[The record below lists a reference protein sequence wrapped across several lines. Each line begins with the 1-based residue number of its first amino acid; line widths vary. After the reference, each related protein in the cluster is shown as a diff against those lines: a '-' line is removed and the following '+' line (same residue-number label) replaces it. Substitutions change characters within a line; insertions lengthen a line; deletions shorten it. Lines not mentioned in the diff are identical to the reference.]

1 MSTLDASANRLVT
14 GKLNKVGAVLAI
26 VGLLGLACSASI
38 PQQGQ
43 AARTVGPS
51 RAAAHPLVFI
61 DPAIDHVQ
69 HLLQGVVDGAEV
81 VVLDSSRDG
90 VTQIAEYLSGRK
102 DLSSVHIVANGDVG
116 CVALGSTD
124 LCLENLAEHAPQLQ
138 SWAGALGAGEHGLP
152 LLLYGCNVAA
162 GQAGAAFV
170 AQLHRLTGAEIM
182 ASDDATGGAALGG
195 DWQLEVSTGP
205 QSVSLVFSTQVLS
218 SYGDILDGNFVW
230 ARRAGGAS
238 SHDEAMAAALD
249 SAGNLYLTGYFFS
262 SDFDPGDGSSVA
274 SNGSSDVFVDK
285 WDKDGSFVWSR
296 QIGGAGAERGQGI
309 AVDGAG
315 NVYVTGFFQGG
326 PVDFDPGPG
335 IAGRTGTGSGR
346 EIFVLK
352 LDTGGAFQW
361 VQHVAGNGS
370 SHWDEGLAIAVDSSD
385 ASVYVTGY
393 FEGGPVDFDPGPGTS
408 NLTSGGGEDIFILQ
422 LAASDGSFGWAAQ
435 AVGLGNHDDRGQ
447 GIAVDSAGDLYVTGF
462 FMGQVGFG
470 ATDLTPQGKD
480 AFVVKLSSGGAFE
493 WAGQFGGSSSSDY
506 DEGKGIAVDGAGS
519 VYVTGFFEGTA
530 DFDPGPGT
538 SNLTSSGLEDVF
550 VAKLASSGAYAWA
563 RRIGNSNTDQGR
575 DIAVDGAGNVY
586 VTGDFQGTVDFDPG
600 PGSVNLASDGS
611 GKDLFV
617 VRLSSSGSFAWARRV
632 GKSGTD
638 RGQAIAADSTGGDHI
653 AGFFQ
658 NIAVDFDPGAGIA
671 ILNSAGGDDIYL
683 LKLDAPPLTDL
694 SIAKQAVRSNEE
706 LNGVITYTI
715 TVNNGGPTAAPG
727 AIVSD
732 PIPAGVTAFV
742 WTCTGAGGAT
752 CPDAGPTGGAIHE
765 TSGPFP
771 SGGQLVYTVRATLV
785 SSDTVII
792 NTATVTTL
800 NGLDDPQEDNNSATS
815 VSHPTYRMY
824 LPMVSS
830 Q

>member
-1 MSTLDASANRLVT
+1 
-14 GKLNKVGAVLAI
+14 
-26 VGLLGLACSASI
+26 
-38 PQQGQ
+38 
-43 AARTVGPS
+43 
-51 RAAAHPLVFI
+51 
-61 DPAIDHVQ
+61 
-69 HLLQGVVDGAEV
+69 
-81 VVLDSSRDG
+81 
-90 VTQIAEYLSGRK
+90 
-102 DLSSVHIVANGDVG
+102 
-116 CVALGSTD
+116 
-124 LCLENLAEHAPQLQ
+124 
-138 SWAGALGAGEHGLP
+138 
-152 LLLYGCNVAA
+152 
-162 GQAGAAFV
+162 
-170 AQLHRLTGAEIM
+170 
-182 ASDDATGGAALGG
+182 
-195 DWQLEVSTGP
+195 
-205 QSVSLVFSTQVLS
+205 
-218 SYGDILDGNFVW
+218 
-230 ARRAGGAS
+230 
-238 SHDEAMAAALD
+238 
-249 SAGNLYLTGYFFS
+249 
-262 SDFDPGDGSSVA
+262 
-274 SNGSSDVFVDK
+274 
-285 WDKDGSFVWSR
+285 
-296 QIGGAGAERGQGI
+296 
-309 AVDGAG
+309 
-315 NVYVTGFFQGG
+315 
-326 PVDFDPGPG
+326 
-335 IAGRTGTGSGR
+335 
-346 EIFVLK
+346 
-352 LDTGGAFQW
+352 
-361 VQHVAGNGS
+361 
-370 SHWDEGLAIAVDSSD
+370 
-385 ASVYVTGY
+385 
-393 FEGGPVDFDPGPGTS
+393 
-408 NLTSGGGEDIFILQ
+408 
-422 LAASDGSFGWAAQ
+422 
-435 AVGLGNHDDRGQ
+435 
-447 GIAVDSAGDLYVTGF
+447 
-462 FMGQVGFG
+462 
-470 ATDLTPQGKD
+470 
-480 AFVVKLSSGGAFE
+480 
-493 WAGQFGGSSSSDY
+493 
-506 DEGKGIAVDGAGS
+506 
-519 VYVTGFFEGTA
+519 
-530 DFDPGPGT
+530 
-538 SNLTSSGLEDVF
+538 
-550 VAKLASSGAYAWA
+550 
-563 RRIGNSNTDQGR
+563 
-575 DIAVDGAGNVY
+575 VDGAGNVY

-617 VRLSSSGSFAWARRV
+617 VRLSSNGSFAWARRV